1 MATRKQ
7 RRISRKV
14 RKAGEARRAGKI
26 NKANRKT
33 AAANRIRANKPTG
46 GKRKR

>member
-7 RRISRKV
+7 RRINRKV
-14 RKAGEARRAGKI
+14 RKAGVARRAGQTK
-26 NKANRKT
+26 KAERKT
-33 AAANRIRANKPTG
+33 AAANRIRGNKPTG